1 LNRFCR
7 DLFDKSDDKSLKTL
21 RVWNNIHFKYLYM
34 DFGNSHIDTM
44 VIIGLRIAY
53 AFFIE
58 KEYVIKFR
66 KFCLKIETSGCDID
80 LLMLILDIVLIY
92 IREFLKISNGQQL
105 FLFIHID
112 N

>member
-1 LNRFCR
+1 
-7 DLFDKSDDKSLKTL
+7 
-21 RVWNNIHFKYLYM
+21 M
-34 DFGNSHIDTM
+34 DFGNSHINTM

-80 LLMLILDIVLIY
+80 LLMLIL
-92 IREFLKISNGQQL
+92 S
-105 FLFIHID
+105 
-112 N
+112 